1 VSNRTWGILFIAL
14 AATSWGTWPLFT
26 HGSPLTGVTIGFITL
41 AVMSLPAP
49 FVFRRADFA
58 DRPAAWWLLAVG
70 LADAANV
77 VLYFSALSR
86 GPIVFAVLTHYLA
99 PALVALSAPLI
110 LKEPRSRRAL
120 IATPLVLAGLTL
132 VLSRTGAEGTDWL
145 TTALLG
151 SGSAVFYA
159 LVVIG
164 SRRAGRTFSPLA
176 VTSLHSVVSALALL
190 VVFRGEVFP
199 ASFAPALPVLGAAL
213 INGLIAAVLFN
224 RALRLIGAQLVG
236 VFTYL
241 EPLTAAVL
249 GVVVFHEA
257 FNAATVAG
265 VVIIVTVGAWA
276 AAEPPQRIAAGDI
289 AEP

>member
-1 VSNRTWGILFIAL
+1 MSTRTWGILFIAL

-26 HGSPLTGVTIGFITL
+26 HGSPLSGVTIGFITL

-49 FVFRRADFA
+49 LVFRRADFA

-99 PALVALSAPLI
+99 PALVALGAPLI
-110 LKEPRSRRAL
+110 LKEPRSKRAL

-132 VLSRTGAEGTDWL
+132 VLSRTATEGTDWRM
-145 TTALLG
+145 TALLG
-151 SGSAVFYA
+151 GGSAIFYA

-176 VTSLHSVVSALALL
+176 VTSLHSVISALVLL
-190 VVFRGEVFP
+190 LIFGREVVPVSVTP
-199 ASFAPALPVLGAAL
+199 AFPVLGAAL
-213 INGLIAAVLFN
+213 INGLLAAVLFN

-257 FNAATVAG
+257 FSAATVAG
-265 VVIIVTVGAWA
+265 VAIIVTVGAWA
-276 AAEPPQRIAAGDI
+276 AAEPPQRIAAGDM

>member
-1 VSNRTWGILFIAL
+1 MSNRTWGILFIAL

-26 HGSPLTGVTIGFITL
+26 HGSPLSGVTIGFITL

-58 DRPAAWWLLAVG
+58 DRPAAWWLLGVG

-99 PALVALSAPLI
+99 PALVALGAPFL
-110 LKEPRSRRAL
+110 LKEPRSKRAL
-120 IATPLVLAGLTL
+120 LATPLVLGGLTL
-132 VLSRTGAEGTDWL
+132 VLSRTSTEGSEWL

-151 SGSAVFYA
+151 GGSAIFYA

-176 VTSLHSVVSALALL
+176 VTSLHSVISALALL
-190 VVFRGEVFP
+190 IVFRGEVLP
-199 ASFAPALPVLGAAL
+199 TSLAPAMPVLGAAL
-213 INGLIAAVLFN
+213 VNGLVAAVLFN

-257 FNAATVAG
+257 FSAATVAG